1 MNKKNHIETPVLFL
15 TFNKKDTTPKVLNK
29 ILKCN
34 PKKLIITSDG
44 PRTKEDENNI
54 YFLRN
59 FIDKKSEFYDIEK
72 QFNEENLGLKEM
84 VSSSISK
91 YINKYKRLII
101 VEDDVLPSKKFFK
114 FCDKMLDIYQNEKQI
129 NLISGYNYLGVYLN
143 KNAHQFSRYTDI
155 WGWATWDDR
164 WNNNQALTLESLIE
178 LKSKE
183 GIFYNKEEKKY
194 FVSNFEKVLSHD
206 LDSWAFELVFSNLY
220 NSKLSVLPNFNLT
233 KNIGLGHKNST
244 HTKNKLKYLIQTL
257 NIRFDI
263 FQKTNLKFQKIYID
277 NKFNQKY
284 LNRVILK
291 NTKYN
296 NLTYKILKLLKK
308 V

>member
-1 MNKKNHIETPVLFL
+1 MDRKNHIETPVLFL

-44 PRTKEDENNI
+44 PRTKEDEDSI

-72 QFNEENLGLKEM
+72 QFNEENLGLKKM

-129 NLISGYNYLGVYLN
+129 NLISGYNYLGAYLN
-143 KNAHQFSRYTDI
+143 KNSHQFSRYTDI

-164 WNNNQALTLESLIE
+164 WNNNQALTLKSLIE
-178 LKSKE
+178 MKSKE
-183 GIFYNKEEKKY
+183 NIFYNKEEKKY
-194 FVSNFEKVLSHD
+194 FISNFEKVLSND

-257 NIRFDI
+257 NIRFGI
-263 FQKTNLKFQKIYID
+263 FQKTNLKFQKIYVD

-296 NLTYKILKLLKK
+296 TLTYKILKLLKK